1 MTTQNILHLFPDEF
15 RGIFQI
21 VSKRQ
26 EMIQEIRLR
35 VNRPVY
41 VIEKGQER
49 FLNRQGMFTDQPDKA
64 KLLSAVELKCIMN
77 HICRYSLYA
86 FEEELRQGFI
96 TVQGGHR
103 IGIAG
108 QAVMTEQEGV
118 RTLKYIS
125 GLNIRI
131 AHEIKGAANRV
142 MPYIYDNGRLQ
153 NTLVISPPGCGKT
166 TLLRDMIRQVSD
178 GNTYGQGI
186 SVGLVDERSEI
197 AGCFQG
203 CPQNDVGLRT
213 DVQDRWV
220 VRKNGSLYYM
230 PHIAARGC
238 WLRCMAQGWKIMW
251 SVEICVFR
259 DKAISF
265 QDASYLA
272 GRTGSLLWKKFIK
285 EKMEMCGYV
294 YFKDSRVSVY
304 SGRMQWHGNLVQHKD
319 AARSLA
325 FERDDPNTG
334 YGHE

>member
-213 DVQDRWV
+213 DVLDRCPKAGGMMMLIRSMAPGAVAIDELGGPEEWKSLLYASYCGAGLLATMHGAGV
-220 VRKNGSLYYM
+220 EDYVERRNMCIPGQGDIFSRCIVLSRKNGQF
-230 PHIAARGC
+230 I
-238 WLRCMAQGWKIMW
+238 
-251 SVEICVFR
+251 VEEIYKRENGDVWIC
-259 DKAISF
+259 IF
-265 QDASYLA
+265 Q
-272 GRTGSLLWKKFIK
+272 R
-285 EKMEMCGYV
+285 
-294 YFKDSRVSVY
+294 
-304 SGRMQWHGNLVQHKD
+304 
-319 AARSLA
+319 
-325 FERDDPNTG
+325 
-334 YGHE
+334 